1 MSLIGLNDMIFG
13 GSILEQQG
21 AYEMR
26 RSQQQQMYAQQS
38 AICGQLTGLMNS
50 FPSTKPLTEGQK
62 PEPKTFN
69 SIREEL
75 QHNVDG
81 WLENAV

>member
-1 MSLIGLNDMIFG
+1 MSLIGLNDMLFG
-13 GSILEQQG
+13 GSSLEQQV

-26 RSQQQQMYAQQS
+26 RSQQRQMSAQQS
-38 AICGQLTGLMNS
+38 AICGLMNS
-50 FPSTKPLTEGQK
+50 FTSTKPLTEGQK